1 MSEQPVVPSY
11 SHLRSRLGRLMQWR
25 WILVIAVLAGIS
37 VANFL
42 FPGSLP
48 MPMPV
53 VIAAVMA
60 AYNGLFYWLVGFVER
75 RNMDDLKRRWEV
87 LANVQIS
94 ADLIALTLLIHYTG
108 GIETPL
114 FLFYIFYVT
123 AASILLPR
131 LSSFVYAGVASVLF
145 SALVTA
151 EYWQIIPH
159 IHLAGFV
166 SPQRYQRG
174 IYVATVLGVLT
185 ATLFL
190 CAYLIS
196 AIAEELRRREKE
208 LLESSQSCELRAGEL
223 AHLNARLEKL
233 DTARSQFIRLVTHE
247 LRAPVAAIQSY
258 LKLILEGYVP
268 PEKQME
274 IIAKSERR
282 ALEQLAL
289 ISDLLDLAHLQEG
302 RGKQSLELVDAADVL
317 GGVAELMQAHAEDK
331 DLLFSVQ
338 VEDHVP
344 AVRANPEHIKQLW
357 TNLISNAIKYTEP
370 GGIVVV
376 GLSQNAKYVVGSV
389 RDTGIG
395 MTTEQMAHIF
405 EEFYRTEEAKA
416 MERQG
421 TGLGLA
427 IVKRMVESYGGRIW
441 VESEKGKGSKFSFA
455 LPKTT

>member
-1 MSEQPVVPSY
+1 LSEQLVVPAYSY
-11 SHLRSRLGRLMQWR
+11 LRRRLSRLMQWR
-25 WILVIAVLAGIS
+25 WILVVAVVAGIS
-37 VANFL
+37 VADSL

-48 MPMPV
+48 MPIPV
-53 VIAAVMA
+53 LIAASMA
-60 AYNGLFYWLVGFVER
+60 AYNGLFYWYTGFLETRGAGDLER
-75 RNMDDLKRRWEV
+75 RWRV

-94 ADLIALTLLIHYTG
+94 MDLVALTLLLHYTG

-131 LSSFVYAGVASVLF
+131 MSSFGYAALASTLF
-145 SALVTA
+145 AALVSA
-151 EYWQIIPH
+151 EYWQVIPH

-174 IYVATVLGVLT
+174 VYVAAVLSVLT

-196 AIAEELRRREKE
+196 AIADELRRREEE
-208 LLESSQSCELRAGEL
+208 LLASSHSCELRAGDL
-223 AHLNARLEKL
+223 VRLNARLEEL
-233 DTARSQFIRLVTHE
+233 DKARSQFIRLVTHE

-289 ISDLLDLAHLQEG
+289 ISDLLDLAHLQA
-302 RGKQSLELVDAADVL
+302 GKAKEALQLVDVAHVL

-338 VEDHVP
+338 VEDSVP
-344 AVRANPEHIKQLW
+344 PVQANPEHIKQLW

-376 GLSQNAKYVVGSV
+376 SLSQNPKYVVGTV

-395 MTTEQMAHIF
+395 MTPEQMAHVF

-441 VESEKGKGSKFSFA
+441 LESEKGKGSKFSFA
-455 LPKTT
+455 LPKTA